1 MIFHEVNFYSETLG
15 FRCSMYVLLPQR
27 TQQERKR
34 KRRPKYRTLYLL
46 HGHSDDH
53 TAWQR
58 WTSIERYV
66 EGLNL
71 AVVMPSVHLSFY
83 NDMAHGGKYWQ
94 FISEEVP
101 ALVHDLFSL
110 SSRREDNYAAGL
122 SMGGYGAF
130 KLALTYP
137 ERFAAA
143 ASLSSALDIRAVVDS
158 RHHRNDPGWL
168 EEMDTVFGD
177 LRKVPGSKHDLIALA
192 KKAARSPVKPRLY
205 QCCGTEDQLYTDNIR
220 FRDAVRKLPLDLAY
234 EEGPGEHNWAY
245 WDKMIQHVLRWMFP
259 AQTLFHGDR

>member
-1 MIFHEVNFYSETLG
+1 MILNEVKFFSETLG
-15 FRCSMYVLLPQR
+15 LGCTMHVLLPRSPLADMQ
-27 TQQERKR
+27 
-34 KRRPKYRTLYLL
+34 KRRRKKLRTLYLL

-58 WTSIERYV
+58 YTSIERYA
-66 EGLNL
+66 EALDL
-71 AVVMPSVHLSFY
+71 TVVMPAVHLSFY

-101 ALVHDLFSL
+101 TLVQDMFSL
-110 SSRREDNYAAGL
+110 SSKREDNFVAGL

-143 ASLSSALDIRAVVDS
+143 ASLSGAVDLSEVV
-158 RHHRNDPGWL
+158 RVKREDPENKAWI
-168 EEMDTVFGD
+168 EEMHTVFGD
-177 LRKVPGSKHDLIALA
+177 LSKVPGSKHDLFALA
-192 KKAARSPVKPRLY
+192 KKAAKAPVKPRLY
-205 QCCGTEDQLYTDNIR
+205 QCCGTEDDLYPDNVR
-220 FRDAVRKLPLDLAY
+220 FRDATRKLPLDLMY

-245 WDKMIQHVLRWMFP
+245 WDKMIQRVLAWMF
-259 AQTLFHGDR
+259 H

>member
-1 MIFHEVNFYSETLG
+1 MILNEVNFMSETLG
-15 FRCSMYVLLPQR
+15 LLSSMYVMLPQR
-27 TQQERKR
+27 KLAEAQKKPRK
-34 KRRPKYRTLYLL
+34 KLRTFYLL

-71 AVVMPSVHLSFY
+71 AVVMPAVHLSFY

-101 ALVHDLFSL
+101 AVVRDLFPL
-110 SSRREDNYAAGL
+110 SSDRKDNYLAGL

-130 KLALTYP
+130 KLALTHPQRYT
-137 ERFAAA
+137 AA
-143 ASLSSALDIRAVVDS
+143 ASLSGALDIRAVVNPRSD
-158 RHHRNDPGWL
+158 RNNKIWL
-168 EEMDTVFGD
+168 EEMRTVFGD
-177 LRKVPGSKHDLIALA
+177 LGKVPGSKHDLITLA
-192 KKAARSPVKPRLY
+192 KKVARGPIKPRLY
-205 QCCGTEDQLYTDNIR
+205 QCCGTEDELHPDNVR
-220 FRDAVRKLPLDLAY
+220 FRDAVRKLPLDLTY

-245 WDKMIQHVLRWMFP
+245 WDKMIQNVLAWMFN
-259 AQTLFHGDR
+259 